1 MISLFDLTG
10 KIALVTGGANGIG
23 LACAKAL
30 AEAGCSLLL
39 ADYDGEALEA
49 AVRDCRAQ
57 GWDVQGLTCDVS
69 SSDSVTAIAASVKQS
84 GGVDILVNS
93 AAITNRKP
101 LVEMTDGEWDRIITT
116 NLYGAYFV
124 GKTVGN
130 LMIEQRRGGRMI
142 FIVST
147 GAYQAGVNFG
157 AYSASKA
164 GVVMLMKTFALELAP
179 HGILCN
185 AIAPTATDTN
195 FTADYYNQYPEKK
208 EAVIKNHPLGRIAR
222 AEDYQGTVVYLA
234 SKASEFVTGTVLVVD
249 GGKTAK

>member
-1 MISLFDLTG
+1 M
-10 KIALVTGGANGIG
+10 AA
-23 LACAKAL
+23 AAKQA
-30 AEAGCSLLL
+30 
-39 ADYDGEALEA
+39 
-49 AVRDCRAQ
+49 
-57 GWDVQGLTCDVS
+57 
-69 SSDSVTAIAASVKQS
+69 

-93 AAITNRKP
+93 AAVTNRKT
-101 LVEMTDGEWDRIITT
+101 LVEMTEAEWDRIITT
-116 NLYGAYFV
+116 NLYGAYRV
-124 GKTVGN
+124 GKAVAQ
-130 LMIEQRRGGRMI
+130 LMIEQGRSGRMI

-147 GAYQAGVNFG
+147 GAYRAGVNFG

-195 FTADYYNQYPEKK
+195 FTADYYQQFPEKR

-234 SKASEFVTGTVLVVD
+234 SKAAEFVTGTMLVVD